1 MVCAVCLSICLVT
14 MLLNLKDC
22 MFPINKIRHVNML
35 VKYWV
40 LSFSVPCFREN
51 HDLKFC
57 RQSEAILVYHQV
69 TPKDKTPRLVSWY
82 VPDSCSIAVQ
92 RLQLVSICNASTFNN
107 VWMCYKKGSRSKYFL
122 LCRLLLSCS
131 VGFVHPSVPEET
143 VLVVWYQSDLL
154 IFFSGL
160 RNWSH
165 LYWGNHTSCANTQL
179 PRSQWSDLSD
189 ICKDHMKPLRTL
201 LLAATK
207 QLYEWYFLSVCPS
220 VTPFWLCSHHCIIM
234 KFSGVITKD
243 QGKVHAK
250 CHGQGSKVKVT
261 EVTTQLNRFWT
272 VTPVWFRIWWWNYT
286 YSLILLR
293 RGALL
298 FLKVIRQISRS
309 HAAKNRRI
317 WPRLG
322 VSGL

>member
-165 LYWGNHTSCANTQL
+165 LYWGNHTICANTQL

-189 ICKDHMKPLRTL
+189 IFKDHMKPLRTL

-207 QLYEWYFLSVCPS
+207 QLYEWYFLSVCHTFLTMFTS
-220 VTPFWLCSHHCIIM
+220 LYHHEI
-234 KFSGVITKD
+234 FRGYH
-243 QGKVHAK
+243 QGP
-250 CHGQGSKVKVT
+250 G
-261 EVTTQLNRFWT
+261 
-272 VTPVWFRIWWWNYT
+272 
-286 YSLILLR
+286 
-293 RGALL
+293 
-298 FLKVIRQISRS
+298 
-309 HAAKNRRI
+309 
-317 WPRLG
+317 
-322 VSGL
+322 